1 MSIGLVNWSLWHKE
15 SKHLIISSGTYG
27 NLIYPFQY
35 ENGTLYKYNKLEVE
49 LIFYPIE
56 PKLTLLRRDAFLATI
71 YNQVYI
77 MTLKQDT
84 HSSQPAELVLYRL
97 SREKVVT
104 KTHVLKFNST
114 GHFQVN
120 IVDSLILVHHLQSKT
135 TLLYDLKFSS
145 VCDQQI
151 AIHQQPLIT
160 PLPMKPVTQM
170 PPFVPSFSSSPA
182 AMAAAQPAYEMYSNN
197 WIVFQPDVI
206 IDAVQGCMW
215 KTEISLPGFVDMIS
229 DKCLLIEVL
238 LHRAG
243 AKSLILDVVR
253 SLVTPETASSLTT
266 IGEIFNRLNQVYAYN
281 EDMKSD
287 FEVLSITKSWLAANA
302 VSVIQQDDVYTH
314 VFYPIFGE
322 QRARRDEKSNSSF
335 PISVMVEYIASLQ
348 TFDLPVHFYLYELLV
363 NTLVDCGQ
371 LFRLHQFLQYHV
383 MADSKHLA
391 CLLLSLQNVY
401 PPAFQIALDML
412 KRLGTAHDE
421 IVEVFLSKH
430 QVLTA
435 IRYLRSVGLANQ
447 MQPRKF
453 LSVAKES
460 GDPDIFY
467 TTYKYFEDINV
478 KQRNTTSF
486 APGDHCE
493 EYQHHF
499 SVLFCQ

>member
-170 PPFVPSFSSSPA
+170 PPLSRLSPVA
-182 AMAAAQPAYEMYSNN
+182 RQQ
-197 WIVFQPDVI
+197 WWQ
-206 IDAVQGCMW
+206 
-215 KTEISLPGFVDMIS
+215 L
-229 DKCLLIEVL
+229 
-238 LHRAG
+238 
-243 AKSLILDVVR
+243 
-253 SLVTPETASSLTT
+253 
-266 IGEIFNRLNQVYAYN
+266 NRL
-281 EDMKSD
+281 
-287 FEVLSITKSWLAANA
+287 
-302 VSVIQQDDVYTH
+302 
-314 VFYPIFGE
+314 
-322 QRARRDEKSNSSF
+322 
-335 PISVMVEYIASLQ
+335 
-348 TFDLPVHFYLYELLV
+348 
-363 NTLVDCGQ
+363 
-371 LFRLHQFLQYHV
+371 
-383 MADSKHLA
+383 
-391 CLLLSLQNVY
+391 
-401 PPAFQIALDML
+401 
-412 KRLGTAHDE
+412 
-421 IVEVFLSKH
+421 
-430 QVLTA
+430 
-435 IRYLRSVGLANQ
+435 
-447 MQPRKF
+447 
-453 LSVAKES
+453 
-460 GDPDIFY
+460 
-467 TTYKYFEDINV
+467 
-478 KQRNTTSF
+478 
-486 APGDHCE
+486 
-493 EYQHHF
+493 
-499 SVLFCQ
+499 